1 VEPELSLVA
10 VDGAI
15 PEQQGHVVNGRNYKS
30 RKGKMMKGKEGWKF
44 SMRISCIVCFFKQ
57 YSVNFR

>member
-15 PEQQGHVVNGRNYKS
+15 PEQQGHVVNWEELQNR
-30 RKGKMMKGKEGWKF
+30 GKA
-44 SMRISCIVCFFKQ
+44 R
-57 YSVNFR
+57 